1 MDKKALWISR
11 HPLDSKAEQDLK
23 KFFEL
28 DVIDQKDITFD
39 EDPEMAFKQLEFN
52 LNDYQVFGGVFP
64 AQLWFSI
71 IQRSEI
77 FRLEGRKLFENK
89 TMFLIISKP
98 VQATAESVRTFKY
111 DHFEFLNF

>member
-11 HPLDSKAEQDLK
+11 HPIDPKAEEDLK

-39 EDPEMAFKQLEFN
+39 EDPEMAFKQLAFN

-71 IQRSEI
+71 IQQSGI
-77 FRLEGRKLFENK
+77 FELEGRKLFEGK
-89 TMFLIISKP
+89 TMFLVISKS
-98 VQATAESVRTFKY
+98 VAAESAVRTFKY
-111 DHFEFLNF
+111 DHFEFLTF

>member
-39 EDPEMAFKQLEFN
+39 EDSEMAFKQLEFN

-71 IQRSEI
+71 IQESGI
-77 FRLEGRKLFENK
+77 FTIKGRKLFEGK
-89 TMFLIISKP
+89 TMFIIISKS
-98 VQATAESVRTFKY
+98 VQAAESAVRTFKY
-111 DHFEFLNF
+111 DHFEFLTF